1 MRNFILDVLIFFLR
15 ILICVL
21 VIPTA
26 FAVFAG
32 VMATAM
38 VVLVTLILLSPIG
51 LMCVV
56 KEYLDDG
63 KKNDLTKDE

>member
-15 ILICVL
+15 ILIWVL

-26 FAVFAG
+26 FALFAG

-38 VVLVTLILLSPIG
+38 VVLVTLILLAPIG

-56 KEYLDDG
+56 KEYLDDE
-63 KKNDLTKDE
+63 KNDLTKYE